1 MVAIITGDIINS
13 EAYKV
18 SDWLVGLKG
27 YLSTLGNS
35 PKDWDIYR
43 GDEFQLK
50 VDSRDALKVAIEI
63 KSLIKQFKGLDVRMA
78 IGIGGES
85 YSGVGISESNG
96 SAYQYSGRTFETLK
110 EQKLNLAIATSDK
123 NKDNTLNLVFKLAL
137 EFMDNWSVVSA
148 EIIALSLK
156 RPESSQQELADI
168 LQIKQSAVSQRLKR
182 AKADLVLEVINF
194 YGTMINEHNI

>member
-13 EAYKV
+13 ENYKV
-18 SDWLVGLKG
+18 SDWLEVLKT
-27 YLSTLGNS
+27 YLRTLGNT

-50 VDSRDALKVAIEI
+50 MDPSEALKVAIEI

-78 IGIGGES
+78 IGIGEES
-85 YSGVGISESNG
+85 YNGVGISESNG
-96 SAYQYSGRTFETLK
+96 TAYQFSGRTFETLK
-110 EQKLNLAIATSDK
+110 EQKLNLAIATPNK
-123 NKDNTLNLVFKLAL
+123 KKDNTLNLIFKLAL

-148 EIIALSLK
+148 EIVTLSLQN
-156 RPESSQQELADI
+156 PESSQQELADV

-182 AKADLVLEVINF
+182 AKADLVLEVLNF
-194 YGTMINEHNI
+194 YDTIINEPKI